1 MSIDLDSL
9 DFVLFNPWY
18 IVMIFTYSSALNKE
32 TKVENPVRNH
42 VEMRAQGVI
51 SAGVWTATGACGVSS
66 CPSEHQEGSGNWE
79 ANTGHQQSQT
89 ASSTYYRVIILLTVS
104 VVLILTIQTEM
115 LLIISGFPCSHI
127 TTKQGWEW
135 REGLVQ
141 LRTEVC
147 DMLDC
152 WVTLPVGE
160 VHCLPP
166 DRLA

>member
-1 MSIDLDSL
+1 M
-9 DFVLFNPWY
+9 LFNPWY
-18 IVMIFTYSSALNKE
+18 TVMIFTYSSALNKE
-32 TKVENPVRNH
+32 TNVENPIRNH
-42 VEMRAQGVI
+42 VRDESSGSDFYRSLNSHWCLWSEQLPLRAPR
-51 SAGVWTATGACGVSS
+51 GVWDWGSQQWPATVTHSTRHLLQSHHTSVHCVCSTKF
-66 CPSEHQEGSGNWE
+66 N
-79 ANTGHQQSQT
+79 NTSWN
-89 ASSTYYRVIILLTVS
+89 AKIL
-104 VVLILTIQTEM
+104 
-115 LLIISGFPCSHI
+115 SGFPCSHI
-127 TTKQGWEW
+127 TTKRGWEW